1 MKYAMT
7 GIDDRRIKN
16 RKIRNSMGYKKFPE
30 QKPVV
35 QASLS
40 NGQPRDGGW
49 GYPAMA
55 GTGVSG
61 EGHGHQ

>member
-1 MKYAMT
+1 MKYWMA
-7 GIDDRRIKN
+7 GVDDRRIKN
-16 RKIRNSMGYKKFPE
+16 RKIRNNMGYKTFPE

-40 NGQPRDGGW
+40 NGRPRDSRW

-61 EGHGHQ
+61 EGHQ